1 MPRPRTGLALA
12 LVTLALAAG
21 CGSEPRRTG
30 VLGRELDKICH
41 AVDLAGAASE
51 EDANRM
57 AMVAMWLDQNIKSEE
72 GLAFLR
78 TFSRLGEDKAA
89 RYRMLD
95 EAARANGVT
104 DCPLLAFWR

>member
-1 MPRPRTGLALA
+1 MSRPRTGLVLA
-12 LVTLALAAG
+12 LVTLALATG
-21 CGSEPRRTG
+21 CGSEPRRAG

-41 AVDLAGAASE
+41 AVDLSGAAHE

-57 AMVAMWLDQNIKSEE
+57 AMVAMWLDQNIKSQE
-72 GLAFLR
+72 GLDFLR

-89 RYRMLD
+89 RYQALD

-104 DCPLLAFWR
+104 DCPLLAFWK